1 MKKTLIILAHPN
13 FEQSRLN
20 KALINKIK
28 DEENITINNIYS
40 KYNSFS
46 DIDVQKEQNLLLEHD
61 RIVFQF
67 PFYWFSSPGLLKD
80 WQDKVLEYGFA
91 YGSDGG
97 KLSTK
102 EFKVA
107 TTTGSPEFAY
117 QSGSYMQVSMNEL
130 LKPFETMARFTRM
143 TYTMPFYIYK
153 ALKITDEELENKA
166 DKYKKLLQSDEWSS
180 SLSKYLNS

>member
-13 FEQSRLN
+13 FDESRLN

-28 DEENITINNIYS
+28 DIKNITIHDIYS
-40 KYNSFS
+40 KYKSFK
-46 DIDVQKEQNLLLEHD
+46 DIDEKEEQRLLLEHD
-61 RIVFQF
+61 RIIFQF

-91 YGSDGG
+91 YGSEGG
-97 KLSTK
+97 KLLTK
-102 EFKVA
+102 EFKIV
-107 TTTGSPEFAY
+107 TTMGSPEFAY

-153 ALKITDEELENKA
+153 ALKITDDELENKA
-166 DKYKKLLQSDEWSS
+166 DEYKKLLQSDEWSS